1 MGSIQERMFVDIGE
15 DGQVVGVDIVLSG
28 KQVHLKEAYVQR

>member
-15 DGQVVGVDIVLSG
+15 NGQLVGVDIVLSG
-28 KQVHLKEAYVQR
+28 KREGAILCVA

>member
-1 MGSIQERMFVDIGE
+1 MFVDIGE

-28 KQVHLKEAYVQR
+28 AYDWRVSFKMLTGGII